1 MEQQKFIYQ
10 FVDEDYSDYN
20 NDDIKYI
27 ETDKEC
33 SHLISWCVDEIWHNR
48 DNKEYLA
55 DIVEEYN
62 KDDDELTIGNNIY
75 LIPETFGELINF
87 IFDYLESKGINASYY
102 CPKIDGTFEI

>member
-10 FVDEDYSDYN
+10 FVEEDYSDYN

-33 SHLISWCVDEIWHNR
+33 SHLIEFCMDIWDNR
-48 DNKEYLA
+48 DDKEYLA

-62 KDDDELTIGNNIY
+62 EDDDELMIGDDIY
-75 LIPETFGELINF
+75 QIPETFSDLMEFMFG
-87 IFDYLESKGINASYY
+87 YLESKGVNASYY
-102 CPKIDGTFEI
+102 CPKIDGTFRV